1 MRRVFLLL
9 VLSLALAFVG
19 CAQDEQKEAPASSE
33 SPAAS
38 KTELEHNVATAE
50 QSAGQSAINAVGKA
64 RKEPIVIGVLS
75 DLSGPTSSVGVSYAA
90 GIMDCIA
97 WLNAQGGVEG
107 HPLEA
112 LQVDYAYD
120 VQQALGAYADF
131 KKQGIVALQAWGTGD
146 TEALV
151 EAVANDQIP
160 TLSASYS
167 ARLTDPGTAPY
178 NFFSAADYSTQIRAA
193 LNYLK
198 ESWSKERPPRV
209 AFIYPDHLYGLAPI
223 PAAKKYAHELGFE
236 VVGEENVGLN
246 ATDATTQLLR
256 LQKAEPDFIW
266 VGGTTPSTA
275 VIMKDAEKLRMDVTF
290 FVNIWGADENI
301 FKPAGDAAE
310 GHISLQTAAVYNDDT
325 EGCRII
331 RELSGGQYQMTH
343 YVRGFA
349 SMLVLAEAM
358 KRAALKG
365 TVSGPAIKN
374 ALESMRDYDPLGL
387 TPPIS
392 FYPDDHR
399 PFMAVKLYRLRNG
412 GLELV
417 STKTLDRTKQW
428 LGK

>member
-1 MRRVFLLL
+1 M
-9 VLSLALAFVG
+9 
-19 CAQDEQKEAPASSE
+19 
-33 SPAAS
+33 
-38 KTELEHNVATAE
+38 ATAE
-50 QSAGQSAINAVGKA
+50 QSAGQSAIDAVGKA

-236 VVGEENVGLN
+236 VVGEEKRG
-246 ATDATTQLLR
+246 
-256 LQKAEPDFIW
+256 AE
-266 VGGTTPSTA
+266 
-275 VIMKDAEKLRMDVTF
+275 
-290 FVNIWGADENI
+290 
-301 FKPAGDAAE
+301 
-310 GHISLQTAAVYNDDT
+310 
-325 EGCRII
+325 
-331 RELSGGQYQMTH
+331 
-343 YVRGFA
+343 
-349 SMLVLAEAM
+349 
-358 KRAALKG
+358 
-365 TVSGPAIKN
+365 
-374 ALESMRDYDPLGL
+374 
-387 TPPIS
+387 
-392 FYPDDHR
+392 
-399 PFMAVKLYRLRNG
+399 RNG
-412 GLELV
+412 RHHAAFAFAKG
-417 STKTLDRTKQW
+417 RT
-428 LGK
+428 